1 MTAAQ
6 APLQLNS
13 AHGVEQSFL
22 SQNVIYGLKPLKHL
36 GLVFH
41 LTKKFRMRLKV
52 LSGTQINCS
61 HPGARSIQNI
71 Q

>member
-41 LTKKFRMRLKV
+41 PTKKFRMRLKV
-52 LSGTQINCS
+52 LSGTKQL
-61 HPGARSIQNI
+61 
-71 Q
+71 